1 MIVIDFSDDTPDQP
15 ALVNENTNL
24 ANEMFF
30 LSFGSILIFFACRC
44 SKENLAQLFFIVN
57 YFCT

>member
-30 LSFGSILIFFACRC
+30 LSFGSILIFLRVAVPKR
-44 SKENLAQLFFIVN
+44 I
-57 YFCT
+57 